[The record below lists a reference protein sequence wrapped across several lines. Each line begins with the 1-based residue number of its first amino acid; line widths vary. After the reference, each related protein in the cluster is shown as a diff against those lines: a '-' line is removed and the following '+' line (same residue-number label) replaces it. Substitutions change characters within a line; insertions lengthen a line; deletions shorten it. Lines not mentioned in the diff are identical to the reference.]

1 MSNRRGL
8 KLFKGFLA
16 CNRVAAVI
24 CCSAVLAIGPV
35 AEVSAIR
42 IAWTGEAGD
51 NDWKNEENW
60 NSGTVPSRNDIVT
73 VNGPD
78 AGRNKGPI
86 IAEGDNLRIK
96 ELIADEGRPIL
107 TMNGGKL
114 EVTGFG
120 ARWADA
126 SGAQALFQMTGGEI
140 DFTGTG
146 ILNLGWQS
154 RVDPVR
160 SSRGVWEMTGGEV
173 TVKGLEAGVSGN
185 GGIGTIELHGGVINV
200 GISRGGL
207 TLRKRSK
214 LDITEGTLI
223 LTGDQ
228 RSKVEGYIEE
238 RLITGYGGDAEIA
251 INVSGGKTTVTAI
264 DPNPA
269 ILGDFNENGILDAED
284 LNLQS
289 AAFGGNNTD
298 FDLNGDSKVN
308 YADRLVWVND
318 LKNTWIGDSNLD
330 GKFDSTD
337 FVLVLTA
344 GRYDN
349 KFFPAGWMEGD
360 WDGNGFFNSGDFV
373 AALQAGG
380 YDLGPR
386 PAVAA
391 VPEPASLTLLAL
403 GLMAFAL
410 RRRRR

>member
-16 CNRVAAVI
+16 LNRVASVI
-24 CCSAVLAIGPV
+24 CCIAVLVIGPV
-35 AEVSAIR
+35 AEISAAR
-42 IAWTGEAGD
+42 ITWTGEAGD
-51 NDWKNEENW
+51 NVWDNEENW
-60 NSGTVPSRNDIVT
+60 SSGSVPGRNDIAIL
-73 VNGPD
+73 NGPD
-78 AGRNKGPI
+78 AGSRKGPI
-86 IAEGDNLRIK
+86 IADGDNLKVK
-96 ELIADEGRPIL
+96 ELIADEGRPL
-107 TMNGGKL
+107 VTMTGGKL

-126 SGAQALFQMTGGEI
+126 SGANASFKMSGGEI

-160 SSRGVWEMTGGEV
+160 SSRGMWEMTGGEV

-185 GGIGTIELHGGVINV
+185 GGIGMIDLFGGTLNV

-207 TLRKRSK
+207 TIRNRSK
-214 LDITEGTLI
+214 MDITEGKLV

-228 RSKVEGYIEE
+228 KSKVEGYIDD
-238 RLITGYGGDAEIA
+238 RLIVGYGGKAELA

-264 DPNPA
+264 DPNPSVP
-269 ILGDFNENGILDAED
+269 GDFNEDGILDAVD
-284 LNLQS
+284 LDLQA
-289 AAFGGNNTD
+289 AAFGGNNAD
-298 FDLNGDSKVN
+298 FDLNSDNKVN
-308 YADRLVWVND
+308 FADRLVWVND

-344 GRYDN
+344 GRYDT
-349 KFFPAGWMEGD
+349 FFPAGWTEGD
-360 WDGNGFFNSGDFV
+360 WDGNRLFNSGDFV

-380 YDLGPR
+380 YDQGPR
-386 PAVAA
+386 AAVAA
-391 VPEPASLTLLAL
+391 VPEPSSLMLIAF
-403 GLMAFAL
+403 GLMAL
-410 RRRRR
+410 VLGRRRR